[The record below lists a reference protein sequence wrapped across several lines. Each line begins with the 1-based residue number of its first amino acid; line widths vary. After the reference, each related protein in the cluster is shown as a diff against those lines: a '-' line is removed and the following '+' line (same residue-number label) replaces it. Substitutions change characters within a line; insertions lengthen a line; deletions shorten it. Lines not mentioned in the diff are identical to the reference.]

1 MDRRGRGDGS
11 TEKWGS
17 SGGGRSPGPTAASYR
32 ITVRTLT
39 WDLPSLV
46 LTLCTFAGPS
56 SFLTACGIGIIQY
69 PNVFRRREDARAM
82 AKHEVEN
89 QAGVAIVPQ
98 KRALAP
104 KLGAGVPSS
113 FS

>member
-1 MDRRGRGDGS
+1 
-11 TEKWGS
+11 
-17 SGGGRSPGPTAASYR
+17 
-32 ITVRTLT
+32 
-39 WDLPSLV
+39 
-46 LTLCTFAGPS
+46 
-56 SFLTACGIGIIQY
+56 
-69 PNVFRRREDARAM
+69 M